1 MRKVIFVL
9 ALFTGIGLYSCT
21 GQPGTSGSLKNI
33 GPKEFSEGIAK
44 AGIQLV
50 DVRTPSEYGDKHIK
64 GAMNADINSTVFD
77 HQLKTL
83 DRNKPL
89 YLYCL
94 SGGRSGKAAA
104 WAVDNGFKE
113 VYNLEGGILAW
124 NNAGLPTEAGRAAKA
139 AGMSFDDY
147 LAKVKTGLVL
157 VDFNAV
163 WCGPCK
169 MIKPYLDS
177 IEKKRKG
184 VVSILPIDVDKNPA
198 VAKAMNVTGIPLL
211 ILYKNGKEV
220 WRKMGVASEEEMLSA
235 IDTNK

>member
-1 MRKVIFVL
+1 MRKIIFVL

-21 GQPGTSGSLKNI
+21 GQTGVKSI
-33 GPKEFSEGIAK
+33 DPKTFSAGIAK
-44 AGIQLV
+44 SGSQLV
-50 DVRTPSEYGDKHIK
+50 DVRTPAEYGDKHLK
-64 GAMNADINSTVFD
+64 GAMNADINSTVFE

-94 SGGRSGKAAA
+94 SGGRSGRAAS
-104 WAVDNGFKE
+104 WAAENGFKE

-124 NNAGLPTEAGRAAKA
+124 NNAGLPTEVGRAPKA

-147 LAKVKTGLVL
+147 LAKVKSGLVL

-169 MIKPYLDS
+169 MIKPYLES
-177 IEKKRKG
+177 IEKKRRG
-184 VVSILPIDVDKNPA
+184 VVTIMPVDVDQNPA

-220 WRKMGVASEEEMLSA
+220 WRKMGVAGEEEMLGA
-235 IDTNK
+235 IDSNK